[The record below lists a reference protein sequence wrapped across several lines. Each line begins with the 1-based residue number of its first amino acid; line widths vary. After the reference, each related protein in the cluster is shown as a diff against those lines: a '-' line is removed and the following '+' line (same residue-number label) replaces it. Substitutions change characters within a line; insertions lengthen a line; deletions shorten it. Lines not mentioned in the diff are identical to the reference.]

1 MKKVIF
7 IAAALCALAACNK
20 EVISAPS
27 SEVGYLSFGLSAD
40 DVIVETKA
48 VTGAELDAF
57 HIKYSNVTKTYGE
70 LKNTMIPINIGAYTV
85 EAYNYTETEAETGN
99 GHLRLYD
106 SETVTVSANQT
117 ATAVLQCTPYSS
129 EVTLTYSSA
138 FSTKYPNPVFT
149 LTKGGRTLNLNTTDK
164 YYFNNTP
171 NGTVSVTYSLKANG
185 ESSAANETFEGTLTL
200 SNACSLNVNVDIV
213 TTTGELTFNLT
224 ASDILT
230 GQKNT
235 ITVNPYTGEATTSGN
250 TDNPQE

>member
-20 EVISAPS
+20 EVIVSPS
-27 SEVGYLSFGLSAD
+27 TEVGYLSFGLSAD
-40 DVIVETKA
+40 DVIVETKTEA
-48 VTGAELDAF
+48 AELDAF
-57 HIKYSNVTKTYGE
+57 HIKYSDVTTTYGQ
-70 LKNTMIPINIGAYTV
+70 LKNSVIPINIGDYIV

-99 GHLRLYD
+99 GYLRLYD

-117 ATAVLQCTPYSS
+117 ATADLQCTPYSS

-185 ESSAANETFEGTLTL
+185 ESSATKEIFGGTLTL

-213 TTTGELTFNLT
+213 TTTGELAFTLT

-230 GQKNT
+230 GQTNT

-250 TDNPQE
+250 VNNPQA